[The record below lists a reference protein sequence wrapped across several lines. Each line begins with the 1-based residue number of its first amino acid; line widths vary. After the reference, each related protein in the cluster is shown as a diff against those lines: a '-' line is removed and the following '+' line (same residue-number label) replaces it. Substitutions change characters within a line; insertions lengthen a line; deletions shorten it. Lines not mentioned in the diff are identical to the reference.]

1 MQIALQ
7 QIAEE
12 KGLDVARVLE
22 TVEMA
27 IAAAYKKDYG
37 KRGQIIR
44 VSFDQKTGNIAF
56 RQIKIVIDESMLK
69 TEEEIAEE
77 EQRKLI
83 DAEAAL
89 AEGGRRPRRTDDD
102 DDEPIGEGEKKVR
115 FNPEKHI
122 MLDEAQK
129 TQSDVKIGDEVA
141 FSLESHID
149 YGRIAAQ
156 TAKQVIIQRIREAER
171 SSIFTEFKSKEGTI
185 VSGLVQ
191 RVEGRIIFVDIGRT
205 IAVLPP
211 EEQIPF
217 EQYRVGGRIKCII
230 LSVQENP
237 RGPGIF
243 LSRSHPKLL
252 LNLFEVEVP
261 EVASGAVEL
270 RSIAREA
277 GSRSKVAVV
286 SHEEGVDPVG
296 SLVGQKGV
304 RVMAVINELGGE
316 KVDIIEWSDDPA
328 TFIGNAL
335 SPAKVVSVEL
345 DAVRK
350 EARVLVP
357 NDELSLAIGKRGQN
371 VRLAAKLSG
380 WKIDL
385 RSDAKPS
392 EPAIILEE
400 GASAELEKKTE
411 VEKQEKKPEEK
422 SKAKSTDQKAPRKKK
437 NSKKEDEV

>member
-44 VSFDQKTGNIAF
+44 ASFDQKTGNIAF
-56 RQIKIVIDESMLK
+56 RQIKIVVDESMLK

-77 EQRKLI
+77 EQHKIL

-89 AEGGRRPRRTDDD
+89 AERRRRPRRTDDD
-102 DDEPIGEGEKKVR
+102 DDEPMGEGEKKVR

-122 MLDEAQK
+122 TLDEAR
-129 TQSDVKIGDEVA
+129 KIRDGANVGDEIA
-141 FSLESHID
+141 FALESHID

-171 SSIFTEFKSKEGTI
+171 SSIFTEFKAKEGTI
-185 VSGLVQ
+185 VSGLIQ
-191 RVEGRIIFVDIGRT
+191 RIEGRVVFVDIGRT

-211 EEQIPF
+211 EEQIPL

-237 RGPGIF
+237 RGPGVF

-261 EVASGAVEL
+261 EVASRAVEL

-277 GSRSKVAVV
+277 GSRSKVAVI
-286 SHEEGVDPVG
+286 SHEDGVDPVG

-345 DAVRK
+345 DTARK
-350 EARVLVP
+350 EARVFVP

-385 RSDAKPS
+385 RSDTKPN
-392 EPAIILEE
+392 EPAITSEE
-400 GASAELEKKTE
+400 GIQVESEKN
-411 VEKQEKKPEEK
+411 VEIEKKPEEK
-422 SKAKSTDQKAPRKKK
+422 SEVKSEEQKSPRKKRK
-437 NSKKEDEV
+437 SKK